1 MPDRPDHDHR
11 RRRLR
16 ASAVLAALLVVALC
30 AATAGASA
38 GAAAKRSHPTVTG
51 FSFTPSTFSVGAAR
65 TATSGQRTTTI
76 AFTLSRRSTVTIAFA
91 RKLKGRMT
99 ASSRRSARRCVKANA
114 KLAKRPACTRYV
126 SAGRI
131 VRANQSAGNRSLA
144 FSGRVGGHALASGRY
159 RATIV
164 ATDRR
169 HHRSRAKTTTFTI
182 VSSQQSNSGATPPAT
197 GPPSAGIQRRP
208 VRACTV
214 TVSSTG
220 AAQSAVAAAAPGS
233 VVCLAPGSYGRLG
246 LSASKAGEVVI
257 QPAST
262 ATIAGADLAGGH
274 LTLEGFN
281 VVGDEVTIEP
291 GSNHMTV
298 QFNRISGGHFGVQAG
313 PTTTTTV
320 DDATIRG
327 NQFVG
332 NFGEDAMRLNRYH
345 DGDGDG
351 VGILIEG
358 NEITG
363 VVEDGQ
369 HNDCLQSVWVGDHL
383 VFRRNWLHANNC
395 QGFFVKDQASPIDGI
410 VVEDNLIVDH
420 NLPCQPTS
428 LCPTWVLSPVQVFG
442 PLTSLRFANNTVW
455 TPFRSGAVYMREG
468 TFGSF
473 TFVNNVTYNVQA
485 PDGSTP
491 FANYTAS
498 NNVTCGRGGSWPST
512 GLTTACSLPFPNPAI
527 DDYRIGGGRGVDW
540 APADQHYGP

>member
-16 ASAVLAALLVVALC
+16 APVVLAALLVVAVC

-38 GAAAKRSHPTVTG
+38 GAAATKRSHPTVRA
-51 FSFTPSTFSVGAAR
+51 FSFSPSTFSVGAAR
-65 TATSGQRTTTI
+65 TASSGQRATTI
-76 AFTLSRRSTVTIAFA
+76 AFTLSRRSTVTISFA
-91 RKLKGRMT
+91 RKLQGRLT
-99 ASSRRSARRCVKANA
+99 ASSRKSARRCVKSSA
-114 KLAKRPACTRYV
+114 KLAKRPRCTRYRA
-126 SAGRI
+126 AGKL
-131 VRANQSAGNRSLA
+131 VRSGLAAGKRSIA
-144 FSGRVGGHALASGRY
+144 FSGRVGGRALPSGRY

-164 ATDRR
+164 AIDRS
-169 HHRSRAKTTTFTI
+169 HHRSRAKTASFTI
-182 VSSQQSNSGATPPAT
+182 VAAQQSNSGTPPSTTPPA
-197 GPPSAGIQRRP
+197 GAQRRT
-208 VRACTV
+208 VRPCSLTV
-214 TVSSTG
+214 ASVA
-220 AAQSAVAAAAPGS
+220 AAQSAVSAAAPGT
-233 VVCLAPGSYGRLG
+233 VVCLAPGSYGRLA
-246 LSASKAGEVVI
+246 LSASKAGEVVV
-257 QPAST
+257 QPAGT
-262 ATIAGADLAGGH
+262 ATIAGASLAGSH

-298 QFNRISGGHFGVQAG
+298 QFNRISGGHFGIDAG

-320 DDATIRG
+320 DDVTIRG
-327 NQFVG
+327 NQFAG
-332 NFGEDAMRLNRYH
+332 EFGEDAMRLNRYH

-358 NEITG
+358 NEVTG

-468 TFGSF
+468 SFGSF

-498 NNVTCGRGGSWPST
+498 NNVTCGRGGSWPAT
-512 GLTTACSLPFPNPAI
+512 GLTTACSLPFPNPAT
-527 DDYRIGGGRGVDW
+527 DDYRLGNGRGVDW
-540 APADQHYGP
+540 APAEQHYGP